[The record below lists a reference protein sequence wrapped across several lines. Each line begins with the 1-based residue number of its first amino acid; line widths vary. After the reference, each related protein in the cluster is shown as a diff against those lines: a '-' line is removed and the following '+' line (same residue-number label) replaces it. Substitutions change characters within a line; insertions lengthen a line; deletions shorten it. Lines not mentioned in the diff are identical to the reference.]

1 MVKTTSPTADLVSGK
16 GLYMTKD
23 RRITVAVLMGGVSSE
38 REVSLH
44 SGQGVVNALRAAGFE
59 VIPCVLD
66 TADISCLDASGADV
80 AFIALHGEF
89 GEDGRIQALLEE
101 AAIPYIGSGP
111 RASADALDKLIT
123 KHKFLAAGVPTAPF
137 LVFDHAP
144 DAAETKSVF
153 DKLGPRVVV
162 KPVAQG
168 SSIGVSIVSRDGFAD
183 AAEDAIRFDGRI
195 IIEPFIKGRE
205 FTVGVIGDEALP
217 IIELKPHRDFFDYTA
232 KYQYGETDYIVNP
245 DLPAGV
251 AENITKAALDAFHC
265 LACRDLARIDIMIDE
280 AGDCFVLEAN
290 TIPGFTETSLVPMAA
305 KAVGCD
311 FPQLCRRLVEM
322 ALEHCTAASSPGS
335 AD

>member
-1 MVKTTSPTADLVSGK
+1 M
-16 GLYMTKD
+16 
-23 RRITVAVLMGGVSSE
+23 
-38 REVSLH
+38 
-44 SGQGVVNALRAAGFE
+44 
-59 VIPCVLD
+59 
-66 TADISCLDASGADV
+66 
-80 AFIALHGEF
+80 
-89 GEDGRIQALLEE
+89 
-101 AAIPYIGSGP
+101 
-111 RASADALDKLIT
+111 DKIIT
-123 KHKFLAAGVPTAPF
+123 KHKFHAAGVPTAAF

-144 DAAETKSVF
+144 DAAETDSVF

-168 SSIGVSIVSRDGFAD
+168 SSIGVSIVSRDAFAD

-205 FTVGVIGDEALP
+205 LTVGVIGDEALP

-232 KYQYGETDYIVNP
+232 KYQYGETDYIVDP

-265 LACRDLARIDIMIDE
+265 LDCRDLARIDIMIDE

-322 ALEHCTAASSPGS
+322 ALEHCAAASSPRS
-335 AD
+335 VD